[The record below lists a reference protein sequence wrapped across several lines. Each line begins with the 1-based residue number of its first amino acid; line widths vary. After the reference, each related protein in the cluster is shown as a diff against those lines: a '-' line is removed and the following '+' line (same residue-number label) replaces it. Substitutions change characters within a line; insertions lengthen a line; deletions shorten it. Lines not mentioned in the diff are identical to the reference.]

1 MDLLNDNVKKLYW
14 KFRVPSIGGAMV
26 VSLYNFVDTIA
37 IGQGVGPNGTA
48 ACAVFL
54 PLFWI
59 AEFIGLLCGIGG
71 SVLMSEARGSGDHEK
86 GNAYFTAALIFCA
99 LLTGIAWIASILW
112 KETLFRFFGADDVI
126 MPYALR
132 YGSLIA
138 SALPFFVMATF
149 LSCFVRNDGAP
160 TLTMVAVCLGAV
172 STMTLDYILVFP
184 MNMGMLGAACA
195 TTSGSVVQVIIM
207 GSYFFSK
214 KCSLRIV
221 KPAKLL
227 NYFREIIVNGFGSG
241 FSILAVMV
249 LTFIAN
255 NQIMTYSD
263 ADSLAVYGMI
273 CTLSTLFLSIYT
285 GVGQAC
291 QPIASSNFGAN
302 LKERYM
308 GVRRMGLIT
317 CMILGV
323 VFSGLCLLIPEQLTM
338 LFMQVT
344 PGVMEV
350 APFILRVYGISF
362 LPLAFTAFLSIYLQS
377 VMRPVAATVISVC
390 RGLAVSGVLL
400 YILPAIMGGDGIW
413 YAFTVAEFLVAADA
427 LVYMIRADKAVSSK

>member
-1 MDLLNDNVKKLYW
+1 MDLLHDRVQKLYW
-14 KFRVPSIGGAMV
+14 KFLVPSIGGAMV

-71 SVLMSEARGSGDHEK
+71 SVLMSEARGSGDEEK
-86 GNAYFTAALIFCA
+86 GNAYFTAALILCA
-99 LLTGIAWIASILW
+99 VLTGLAWIGGILL
-112 KETLFRFFGADDVI
+112 KEPLFRFFGADDVI
-126 MPYALR
+126 MPYALA

-138 SALPFFVMATF
+138 SALPFFVLATF

-184 MNMGMLGAACA
+184 MNMGMLGAATA

-214 KCSLRIV
+214 KCSLRLV

-227 NYFREIIVNGFGSG
+227 EAFREVVVNGFGSG
-241 FSILAVMV
+241 FSILAVMAI
-249 LTFIAN
+249 TFIAN
-255 NQIMTYSD
+255 NQIMTYAD
-263 ADSLAVYGMI
+263 GDSLAVYGMI

-291 QPIASSNFGAN
+291 QPIASSNFGAGS
-302 LKERYM
+302 KDRYM
-308 GVRRMGLIT
+308 SVRRMGMTT
-317 CMILGV
+317 CLILGV
-323 VFSGLCLLIPEQLTM
+323 VFSGLCLVIPEQLTM

-362 LPLAFTAFLSIYLQS
+362 LPLAISAFLSIYLQS
-377 VMRPVAATVISVC
+377 VMRPMAATVISVC

-400 YILPAIMGGDGIW
+400 YILPTVMGSDGIW
-413 YAFTVAEFLVAADA
+413 YAFTIAEFLVAAA
-427 LVYMIRADKAVSSK
+427 AILYMIRTDKTAAAN